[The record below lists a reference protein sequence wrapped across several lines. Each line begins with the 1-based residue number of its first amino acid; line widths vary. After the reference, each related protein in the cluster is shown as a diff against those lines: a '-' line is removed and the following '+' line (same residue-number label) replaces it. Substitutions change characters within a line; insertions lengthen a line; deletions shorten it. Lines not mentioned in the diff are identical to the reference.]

1 MPETATEI
9 PFRDTFGRP
18 MRDLRLSVTDRCNFR
33 CVYCMPKEKFGTHFS
48 FLPPASLLTFDEIE
62 RLVRV
67 FVSLGIRK
75 VRITGGEPLLR
86 PRIEEL
92 VARIRRVAPGVDL
105 AMTTNG
111 FLLAK
116 KARALREAGLDRV
129 TVSLDSLDPRTFRR
143 LSGTN
148 LLPDLIVRG
157 IDAARE
163 VGFEVKVNMVVI
175 RGENDADILPM
186 ARFFR
191 EKGVTLRFIEFM
203 DVGTANDWNLE
214 RVVPAREILERIS
227 REMPLEPIHP
237 EYFGEVAKRYRYVG
251 SDVEIGFVTS
261 VTQAFCSSCTR
272 IRLTADGKLVTC
284 LFAETG
290 EDVRALLRSGASE
303 EELVAKIRE
312 VWERRADHYSEIRL
326 ANTKKDRAKVE
337 MFYVGG

>member
-1 MPETATEI
+1 MSEAAVEI
-9 PFRDTFGRP
+9 PFRDSFGRP

-33 CVYCMPKEKFGTHFS
+33 CEYCMPKDKFGPHFS
-48 FLPPASLLTFDEIE
+48 FLPPTSLLTFDEIE
-62 RLVRV
+62 RLVRI

-92 VARIRRVAPGVDL
+92 IARIRRLAPGVDL

-116 KARALREAGLDRV
+116 KAYALREAGLNRV

-143 LSGTN
+143 ISGTN
-148 LLPDLIVRG
+148 LLPELIVRG
-157 IDAARE
+157 IDTARE
-163 VGFEVKVNMVVI
+163 AGFEVKVNMVVI
-175 RGENDADILPM
+175 RGENEADILPM
-186 ARFFR
+186 ARTFR
-191 EKGVTLRFIEFM
+191 QKGVTLRFIEFM

-214 RVVPAREILERIS
+214 RVVPAKEILERIS
-227 REMPLEPIHP
+227 QEMPLEPVHP
-237 EYFGEVAKRYRYVG
+237 EYFGEVAKRYRYIG

-272 IRLTADGKLVTC
+272 IRLAADGKLVTC

-290 EDVRALLRSGASE
+290 EDIRTLLRNGASDE
-303 EELVAKIRE
+303 EIIAKIHE
-312 VWERRADHYSEIRL
+312 VWKHRADHYSEIRL
-326 ANTKKDRAKVE
+326 ANTKKNRARVE

>member
-1 MPETATEI
+1 
-9 PFRDTFGRP
+9 
-18 MRDLRLSVTDRCNFR
+18 
-33 CVYCMPKEKFGTHFS
+33 
-48 FLPPASLLTFDEIE
+48 
-62 RLVRV
+62 
-67 FVSLGIRK
+67 
-75 VRITGGEPLLR
+75 
-86 PRIEEL
+86 
-92 VARIRRVAPGVDL
+92 
-105 AMTTNG
+105 
-111 FLLAK
+111 
-116 KARALREAGLDRV
+116 
-129 TVSLDSLDPRTFRR
+129 
-143 LSGTN
+143 
-148 LLPDLIVRG
+148 
-157 IDAARE
+157 
-163 VGFEVKVNMVVI
+163 
-175 RGENDADILPM
+175 M

-290 EDVRALLRSGASE
+290 EDVRALLRSGASD
-303 EELVAKIRE
+303 EELVAKIRG

-326 ANTKKDRAKVE
+326 ANTKKTAQRSRCFTSAAKGSGEQISFLGRGRNPKANPSPSLGRGRNGLPGCRSRDSPVLCTRSPKTRRSQV
-337 MFYVGG
+337 F